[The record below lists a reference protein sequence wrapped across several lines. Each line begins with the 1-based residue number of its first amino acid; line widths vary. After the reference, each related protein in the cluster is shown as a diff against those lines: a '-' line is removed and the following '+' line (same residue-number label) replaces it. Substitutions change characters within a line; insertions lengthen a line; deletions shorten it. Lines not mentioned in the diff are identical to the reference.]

1 MKDYVFRRKIYD
13 KFLEWK
19 RESNGESAL
28 LVEGARRIG
37 KSTIVEQFAKNE
49 YQSYIFI
56 DFSSPKP
63 ELFDLFKDMSDLD
76 SFFMKLKVLTHK
88 PLYERQSLIVFDE
101 VQLQPLARQA
111 IKHLVADGR
120 YDYIETGSLIS
131 IQQNVKN
138 IVIPSEEESVE
149 MFPMDYEEFCW
160 AIGDEVSF
168 DLFRDAL
175 SSRHG
180 FGDAVNRQL
189 MRSFRLYMLV
199 GGMPQAVKKYVETKD
214 FRKVDAVKRKIL
226 DLYFKD
232 LHRIDPSNKA
242 VNILKSVPSELHK
255 NQSRFKMTSLFKGI
269 RTDAASELVNFMN
282 ESKIVNVAYHADD
295 PNVGL
300 NLSSDRSTYKIYLND
315 TGLFVTLAFWDKSF
329 TENVIYT
336 KLLSDKLEA
345 NLGYVYENVVAQ
357 MVASAGNKLFY
368 YTFPTPNRHLYEI
381 DFLLSRGNKL
391 YPIEVKS
398 SGYSSHASLDAFSE
412 KYSNRV
418 GGRYLVCTKDLHT
431 DEQTTVIPMYLVPLL

>member
-1 MKDYVFRRKIYD
+1 MADCVFRRKIYD
-13 KFLEWK
+13 KLLDWK
-19 RESNGESAL
+19 HESKGESAL
-28 LVEGARRIG
+28 LIEGARRIG
-37 KSTIVEQFAKNE
+37 KSTIVEQFARNE
-49 YQSYIFI
+49 YKSYIMI
-56 DFSSPKP
+56 DFSSPNP
-63 ELFDLFKDMSDLD
+63 DLFDLFKNMSNLD
-76 SFFMKLKVLTHK
+76 DFFMRLKLITHK
-88 PLYERQSLIVFDE
+88 PLYERNSLIIFDE

-138 IVIPSEEESVE
+138 IVIPSEEESME

-168 DLFRDAL
+168 DLFRSAFSSHRGFDDAT
-175 SSRHG
+175 
-180 FGDAVNRQL
+180 NRQL

-199 GGMPQAVKKYVETKD
+199 GGMPQAVSKYIETKD
-214 FRKVDAVKRKIL
+214 FGKVDAVKRKIL
-226 DLYFKD
+226 ELYFKD
-232 LHRIDPSNKA
+232 LHRLDPSDRA

-255 NQSRFKMTSLFKGI
+255 NQSRFKMSSLFRGI
-269 RTDAASELVNFMN
+269 RTEAASALVNFLS

-295 PNVGL
+295 PNVGM
-300 NLSSDRSTYKIYLND
+300 NLSTDRTTYKIYLND
-315 TGLFVTLAFWDKSF
+315 TGLFVTLAFWDKGF

-368 YTFPTPNRHLYEI
+368 YTFPTENRHLYEI

-391 YPIEVKS
+391 YPVEVKS
-398 SGYSSHASLDAFSE
+398 SGYGTHASLDAFAE
-412 KYSNRV
+412 KYSARIA
-418 GGRYLVCTKDLHT
+418 GRYLVCTKDLHS
-431 DEQTTVIPMYLVPLL
+431 EGQTTIVPMYLVPLL